1 MYCPECGHEL
11 TLADV
16 EEYGEYIWDLVALC
30 PVCKRRTESRG
41 KDGLLPCPFCG
52 SDNLEINVESSTEED
67 SVLHIIYCRDCGGA
81 MNSFIYPISAVGAL
95 KAMSEAQ
102 ASWNRRVSK

>member
-41 KDGLLPCPFCG
+41 TDGLLPCPFCG
-52 SDNLEINVESSTEED
+52 SDNLEIKVESGAGRD
-67 SVLHIIYCRDCGGA
+67 VVLHVIHCRDCGGA
-81 MNSFIYPISAVGAL
+81 MNTVPMSDAL
-95 KAMSEAQ
+95 QIMSEARTK
-102 ASWNRRVSK
+102 WNRRDSE

>member
-30 PVCKRRTESRG
+30 PVCKRRTESRA

-52 SDNLEINVESSTEED
+52 SDNLEINVESGAGRD
-67 SVLHIIYCRDCGGA
+67 AALHVIHCRDCGGA
-81 MNSFIYPISAVGAL
+81 MNTVVLPEAL
-95 KAMSEAQ
+95 QTMSYARTK
-102 ASWNRRVSK
+102 WNRRE